1 MHTEAT
7 TITPAGGADEL
18 ALIRQQV
25 EALQARIDE
34 MEVERAGPADPAVA
48 PPGPAPAPEPTRVG
62 RRRAIAGLAGAA
74 AAGTAAALASSSP
87 AAAAN
92 GQSLVMGVGNAAT
105 NPTLLNFGGGN
116 VSGTYGLGVVE
127 ANITGVNTRR
137 AALFGVARGTAFAS
151 GLRAVGVGPGVD
163 GVVGTS
169 SEASGVVG
177 TSSEGIG
184 GNFSSTATD
193 QPAVVASSTNQFGLM
208 ARGPDGAVRL
218 WPEVPVP
225 TTFATSKT
233 GTLYMQGT
241 VADDPSSQGAM
252 WVCVKGGAPGT
263 WRKVAAH
270 NSAGALHILP
280 TPKRIYD
287 SRPGTSPTGVGPK
300 TPLVGGDAPRTLDL
314 KQNSSG
320 VPAGATGAV
329 VTVLLVNAAIGDGN
343 FTIWANDKLKPPAN
357 TLVWGGS
364 AKRFTTQTITAVDAQ
379 ARVKV
384 DASRQT
390 DVVIDVVGFYR

>member
-1 MHTEAT
+1 M
-7 TITPAGGADEL
+7 GGADEL

-25 EALQARIDE
+25 EALQARIDQ
-34 MEVERAGPADPAVA
+34 MEAERPGPADPAA
-48 PPGPAPAPEPTRVG
+48 ASPGPTPAPEPLRVG
-62 RRRAIAGLAGAA
+62 RRRAIAGLAGVA
-74 AAGTAAALASSSP
+74 AAGTAVALASSSP
-87 AAAAN
+87 VAAAN
-92 GQSLVMGVGNAAT
+92 GQPLLVGVNNNSASV
-105 NPTLLNFGGGN
+105 PTLLTHTGGN
-116 VSGTYGLGVVE
+116 VAGTYGLGVVE
-127 ANITGVNTRR
+127 STITGVDTRR

-151 GLRAVGVGPGVD
+151 GLRAVGVGPMVH
-163 GVVGTS
+163 GVVG
-169 SEASGVVG
+169 V
-177 TSSEGIG
+177 SSEGNG
-184 GNFSSTATD
+184 GNFSSAATE
-193 QPAVVASSTNQFGLM
+193 QPAVVAISSSQFGLM

-233 GTLYMQGT
+233 GTLYMQASQ
-241 VADDPSSQGAM
+241 ADDPLSQGAL

-263 WRKVAAH
+263 WRKVSAH

-280 TPKRIYD
+280 TPTRIYD

-343 FTIWANDKLKPPAN
+343 FTIWSNDKLKPPAN

-364 AKRFTTQTITAVDAQ
+364 GKRFTTQTITAVDAQ
-379 ARVKV
+379 ARVKI